1 MKGKKYLA
9 MALAS
14 AMTVAV
20 VGCGSSTGD
29 SGGTASTDAA
39 VQSNESAETTEAASE
54 ESTETSAASSTESS
68 SSLNVANS
76 DTTGTTIEGN
86 YTPEDGATIELFT
99 LKQEVVGVMDEIIAD
114 FEKKYPGVTVTQ
126 TAVSDAET
134 VLATRLAA
142 NDIPDVMQVMPAG
155 RDYQEDYDAG
165 YFMDLTNESFIQNVD
180 PSLLAMTEYNGV
192 QFCLPE
198 TVSTYGI
205 YYRKDIFEQCGITQ
219 SPQTYGEF
227 INDLKILQDAGYDTP
242 VAFDFKEN
250 AKQITERVIG
260 AIDPNCNESFKK
272 VASGDMDIADC
283 KAITAYAQFLSDIAP
298 YRTKDALG
306 MDRDSALSD
315 VVNGKSV
322 LMFNGSWLLSQF
334 LDADPDIALG
344 YCPIPSPLYEGLK
357 VPVNVDTAY
366 AIGADTKYPEAC
378 KAFVDYLS
386 QTEVAQ
392 KYYEVDGNINMIKG
406 VSYDKEQLMD
416 CYNVVMNGGGF
427 ITVGNTWPTWDLRT
441 DLAAAAQ
448 GYVGDEDIDEFEEAC
463 QEAIDT
469 YYNE

>member
-1 MKGKKYLA
+1 
-9 MALAS
+9 
-14 AMTVAV
+14 
-20 VGCGSSTGD
+20 
-29 SGGTASTDAA
+29 
-39 VQSNESAETTEAASE
+39 
-54 ESTETSAASSTESS
+54 
-68 SSLNVANS
+68 
-76 DTTGTTIEGN
+76 
-86 YTPEDGATIELFT
+86 
-99 LKQEVVGVMDEIIAD
+99 
-114 FEKKYPGVTVTQ
+114 
-126 TAVSDAET
+126 
-134 VLATRLAA
+134 
-142 NDIPDVMQVMPAG
+142 
-155 RDYQEDYDAG
+155 
-165 YFMDLTNESFIQNVD
+165 MDLTNESFIQNVD

-219 SPQTYGEF
+219 SPQTYDEF

-272 VASGDMDIADC
+272 VASGEMDIADC
-283 KAITAYAQFLSDIAP
+283 KAITAFAQFLSDIAP